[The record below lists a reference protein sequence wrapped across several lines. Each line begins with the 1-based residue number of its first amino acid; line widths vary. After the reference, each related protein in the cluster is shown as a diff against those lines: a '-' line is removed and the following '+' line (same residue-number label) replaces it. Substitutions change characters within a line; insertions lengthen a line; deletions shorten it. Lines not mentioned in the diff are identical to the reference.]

1 MPCTCLVIFSAA
13 SDLAATANKC
23 SVVHHTCNA
32 AACLQG
38 VACPPCSLCPAGVC
52 YLWWW
57 LQNLPQLGVPEL
69 PDFLKPPKNL
79 RSASFDVTYLDASM
93 RITRGD
99 RGELRLYLR
108 DKPLTAGP
116 PADYVD

>member
-1 MPCTCLVIFSAA
+1 
-13 SDLAATANKC
+13 
-23 SVVHHTCNA
+23 
-32 AACLQG
+32 
-38 VACPPCSLCPAGVC
+38 
-52 YLWWW
+52 LWWW